1 MTSLIP
7 SILFAGTALL
17 PQQPPPM
24 PPDPHVPTIVT
35 TGDAVV
41 RRIPD
46 RAFVT
51 IAVESRAKNP
61 RDAQRQNAE
70 AMTGMQQRLTQTKIA
85 KDAIRTVGY
94 GLDQEWDYVP
104 NGRVPRGFVARNT
117 IEVRVDEIGKVGE
130 VIDSVVRGGATSVDN
145 LRFDVQDRAMLDR
158 EALRL
163 AVADARG
170 RADAVASG
178 AGLTVEKVLRIED
191 IRQVVVP
198 PPSPM
203 MMRAMEA
210 AAAPPTPIEPGVVE
224 VRAHVTLTVS
234 IR

>member
-7 SILFAGTALL
+7 AILFAGAALL
-17 PQQPPPM
+17 PQPPPM
-24 PPDPHVPTIVT
+24 PPDPHLPTIVT
-35 TGDAVV
+35 TGEAVV

-70 AMTGMQQRLTQTKIA
+70 AMTGMQQRLSQTKIP

-145 LRFDVQDRAMLDR
+145 LRFDVQDRAMLERD
-158 EALRL
+158 ALRL
-163 AVADARG
+163 AVAEARG

-191 IRQVVVP
+191 IRQVVP

-234 IR
+234 MR

>member
-1 MTSLIP
+1 
-7 SILFAGTALL
+7 
-17 PQQPPPM
+17 
-24 PPDPHVPTIVT
+24 
-35 TGDAVV
+35 
-41 RRIPD
+41 
-46 RAFVT
+46 
-51 IAVESRAKNP
+51 
-61 RDAQRQNAE
+61 
-70 AMTGMQQRLTQTKIA
+70 
-85 KDAIRTVGY
+85 
-94 GLDQEWDYVP
+94 
-104 NGRVPRGFVARNT
+104 
-117 IEVRVDEIGKVGE
+117 
-130 VIDSVVRGGATSVDN
+130 
-145 LRFDVQDRAMLDR
+145 MLDR

-163 AVADARG
+163 AVVDARG